1 MQDQTPITGDLLAQA
16 KPSTG
21 RRVIAL
27 VSLVGLGVVLL
38 HAALTQPVDAGWRV
52 ALILLGL
59 AFLALAELMRRST
72 GSSIELTSELLRD
85 ADGTVILR
93 LDEIER
99 IEMGYFAMKPS
110 NGFLLKSR
118 KPQPRGWRLGLW
130 WRLGRRVGVGGMTPA
145 RETKYIAEVISAQ
158 LAERQAR

>member
-1 MQDQTPITGDLLAQA
+1 MQDQTVIAGDVLARA

-21 RRVIAL
+21 RRVVAL
-27 VSLVGLGVVLL
+27 ISLVGLGAVLL

-59 AFLALAELMRRST
+59 AFIALAELMRRST
-72 GSSIELTSELLRD
+72 GSSIELTPELLRD

-93 LDEIER
+93 LEEIER

-118 KPQPRGWRLGLW
+118 VRQPRGWRLGLW
-130 WRLGRRVGVGGMTPA
+130 WRLGRRVGVGGMTPG
-145 RETKYIAEVISAQ
+145 RETKYIAEMISAR